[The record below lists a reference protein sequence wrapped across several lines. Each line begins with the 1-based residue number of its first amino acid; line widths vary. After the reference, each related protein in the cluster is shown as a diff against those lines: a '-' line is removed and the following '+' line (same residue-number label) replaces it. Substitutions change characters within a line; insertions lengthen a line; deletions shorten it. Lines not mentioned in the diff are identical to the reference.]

1 MLEEVVT
8 KSDNLSL
15 IPRTH
20 VERGENHFLKVT
32 HTHTDTHSK
41 IILVFELE
49 FV

>member
-32 HTHTDTHSK
+32 HTDTHSK